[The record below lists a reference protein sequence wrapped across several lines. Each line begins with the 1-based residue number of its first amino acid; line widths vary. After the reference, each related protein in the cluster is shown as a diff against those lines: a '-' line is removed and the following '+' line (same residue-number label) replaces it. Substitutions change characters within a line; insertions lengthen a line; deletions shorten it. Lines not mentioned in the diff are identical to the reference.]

1 MQKISKL
8 VIYATTTFIIGT
20 GVNLKI
26 QDNKSKDFEKTVY
39 NYAESFESDNYLI
52 AAHRGYSS
60 LEIENTKEAI
70 ELASNCDYIDYIEF
84 DARLTKDGVL
94 VISHNDKIDDN
105 TYVSKSYYN
114 DLISKDYTY
123 NTDSKNSIS
132 EFFNK
137 NKDKYIINRNGR
149 LNEKKYNIISLSEA
163 LSYCGNKKVLL
174 DLKLNNDKE
183 MFLNSLTTDLKNIDP
198 NKIIIQSSDIESLK
212 YIRNNLNNYN
222 FLAIIEN
229 KSQFKYINEFDNI
242 GIEKSLINEQ
252 VINKLNKNN
261 GLVAVWTINSIDD
274 YNQVIN
280 NLGSN
285 YDNILYITDYP
296 DLGSYLIN
304 NKDKIKKLVN

>member
-149 LNEKKYNIISLSEA
+149 LNEKKYNVISLSEA

-174 DLKLNNDKE
+174 DLKFNNDKE

-198 NKIIIQSSDIESLK
+198 NEIIIQSSDIESLK

>member
-39 NYAESFESDNYLI
+39 NYAESFDEDNYLI

-137 NKDKYIINRNGR
+137 NKDKYINDNSLNKEIINLRKE
-149 LNEKKYNIISLSEA
+149 LFKINEIKDY
-163 LSYCGNKKVLL
+163 
-174 DLKLNNDKE
+174 LKLEKE
-183 MFLNSLTTDLKNIDP
+183 IRLLTK
-198 NKIIIQSSDIESLK
+198 DIS
-212 YIRNNLNNYN
+212 
-222 FLAIIEN
+222 
-229 KSQFKYINEFDNI
+229 
-242 GIEKSLINEQ
+242 
-252 VINKLNKNN
+252 
-261 GLVAVWTINSIDD
+261 
-274 YNQVIN
+274 
-280 NLGSN
+280 
-285 YDNILYITDYP
+285 NILTSIIDNHTC
-296 DLGSYLIN
+296 
-304 NKDKIKKLVN
+304 

>member
-149 LNEKKYNIISLSEA
+149 LNEKKYNVISLSEA
-163 LSYCGNKKVLL
+163 LSYCGNKKVIL
-174 DLKLNNDKE
+174 DLKFNNDKE

-229 KSQFKYINEFDNI
+229 KSQFKYIDEFDNI

>member
-1 MQKISKL
+1 MLSKL

-149 LNEKKYNIISLSEA
+149 LNEKKYNVISLSEA

-174 DLKLNNDKE
+174 DLKFNNDKE

>member
-20 GVNLKI
+20 GVNLKV

-39 NYAESFESDNYLI
+39 NYAESFKSDNYLI

-149 LNEKKYNIISLSEA
+149 LNEKNYNVISLSEA

-174 DLKLNNDKE
+174 DLKFNNDKE

-222 FLAIIEN
+222 LLAIIEN

>member
-149 LNEKKYNIISLSEA
+149 LNEKKYNVISLSEA

-174 DLKLNNDKE
+174 DLKFNNDKE

-212 YIRNNLNNYN
+212 YIRNNINNYN

>member
-20 GVNLKI
+20 GVNLKV

-39 NYAESFESDNYLI
+39 NYAESFKSDNYLI

-149 LNEKKYNIISLSEA
+149 LNEKNYNVISLSEA

-174 DLKLNNDKE
+174 DLKFNNDKE

>member
-26 QDNKSKDFEKTVY
+26 QDDKSKDFEKTVY

-149 LNEKKYNIISLSEA
+149 LNEKKYNVISLSEA

-174 DLKLNNDKE
+174 DLKFNNDKE
-183 MFLNSLTTDLKNIDP
+183 MFLNLLTTDLKNIDP

-261 GLVAVWTINSIDD
+261 GLVAVWTINSIYD

>member
-114 DLISKDYTY
+114 ALISKDYTY

-149 LNEKKYNIISLSEA
+149 LNEKKYNVISLSEA

-174 DLKLNNDKE
+174 DLKFNNDKE

-229 KSQFKYINEFDNI
+229 KSQFKYIDEFDNI

-285 YDNILYITDYP
+285 YGNILYITDYP
-296 DLGSYLIN
+296 DLGLYLIN

>member
-20 GVNLKI
+20 GVNLKV

-39 NYAESFESDNYLI
+39 NYAESFKSDNYLI

-149 LNEKKYNIISLSEA
+149 LNEKKYNVISLSEA

-174 DLKLNNDKE
+174 DLKFNNDKE

-229 KSQFKYINEFDNI
+229 KSQFKYIDEFDNI

>member
-149 LNEKKYNIISLSEA
+149 LNEKKYNVISLSEA

-174 DLKLNNDKE
+174 DLKFNNDKE

-229 KSQFKYINEFDNI
+229 KSQFKYIDEFDNI

>member
-20 GVNLKI
+20 GVNLKV

-149 LNEKKYNIISLSEA
+149 LNEKKYNVISLSEA

-174 DLKLNNDKE
+174 DLKFNNDKE

-212 YIRNNLNNYN
+212 YIRNNFNNYN

>member
-20 GVNLKI
+20 GVNLKV

-149 LNEKKYNIISLSEA
+149 LNEKKYNVISLSEA

-174 DLKLNNDKE
+174 DLKFNNDKE

>member
-132 EFFNK
+132 DFFNK

-149 LNEKKYNIISLSEA
+149 LNEKKYNVISLSEA

-174 DLKLNNDKE
+174 DLKFNNDKE

-229 KSQFKYINEFDNI
+229 KSQFKYIDEFDNI

>member
-26 QDNKSKDFEKTVY
+26 QDNKSKDFEKAVY

-149 LNEKKYNIISLSEA
+149 LNEKKYNVISLSEA

-174 DLKLNNDKE
+174 DLKFNNDKE

-229 KSQFKYINEFDNI
+229 KSQFKYIDEFDNI

>member
-20 GVNLKI
+20 GVNLKV
-26 QDNKSKDFEKTVY
+26 QDNKSKDFEKAVY

-149 LNEKKYNIISLSEA
+149 LNEKKYNVISLSEA

-174 DLKLNNDKE
+174 DLKFNNDKE

-229 KSQFKYINEFDNI
+229 KSQFKYIDEFDNI

-285 YDNILYITDYP
+285 YSNILYITDYP
-296 DLGSYLIN
+296 DLGLYLIN

>member
-20 GVNLKI
+20 GVNLKV

-132 EFFNK
+132 DFFNK

-149 LNEKKYNIISLSEA
+149 LNEKKYNVISLSEA

-174 DLKLNNDKE
+174 DLKFNNDKE

>member
-149 LNEKKYNIISLSEA
+149 LNEKKYNVISLSEA

-174 DLKLNNDKE
+174 DLKFNNDKE